1 MDARGN
7 LCSGTAAVQGG
18 NVMSISI
25 NVSAKTD
32 YSYLFSSLSTSSSG
46 SSGLSSFLSDYASIK
61 NGSYGKLMKA
71 YYSEN
76 SSSTV
81 KSLAESSTSST
92 SKTTSTATKKLN
104 AVQTTADALKD
115 SADALLA
122 SGSESLF
129 EQTNITTT
137 DENGLESTT
146 KGYDTDAIYS
156 AVNKFVKNYNSV
168 INAVDNADNTIVT
181 NRGASLANIT
191 SSNEN
196 ALNKVGITVDDD
208 GTLSIDKDAFM
219 KADMGSV
226 KNLFN
231 GSGSYG
237 YQVSA
242 QASIIDYAAGSEAS
256 VASLYT
262 GSGTYSST
270 LSTGSLYNS
279 YF

>member
-1 MDARGN
+1 MG
-7 LCSGTAAVQGG
+7 
-18 NVMSISI
+18 ISI
-25 NVSAKTD
+25 NVNAKTD
-32 YSYLFSSLSTSSSG
+32 YSYLFSSLNTSSS
-46 SSGLSSFLSDYASIK
+46 SSSSSLSSLTSLLGDYSSIK
-61 NGSYGKLMKA
+61 NGSYSKLMKA
-71 YYSEN
+71 YYSKD
-76 SSSTV
+76 SSSEV

-92 SKTTSTATKKLN
+92 GTTTSTATKKLN
-104 AVQTTADALKD
+104 AVQTTADSLKD

-129 EQTNITTT
+129 AQKDITTT

-168 INAVDNADNTIVT
+168 IDAVDDTDNTIVT
-181 NRGASLANIT
+181 NRGVSLANIT
-191 SSNEN
+191 SSNEKS
-196 ALNKVGITVDDD
+196 LNKIGITVEDD
-208 GTLSIDKDAFM
+208 GTLSLDKDTFM
-219 KADMGSV
+219 KADMSSV

-242 QASIIDYAAGSEAS
+242 QASIINCAAASEAS
-256 VASLYT
+256 VTSLYT

-270 LSTGSLYNS
+270 LNAGTLYSS
-279 YF
+279 YL

>member
-1 MDARGN
+1 
-7 LCSGTAAVQGG
+7 
-18 NVMSISI
+18 MSISI

-32 YSYLFSSLSTSSSG
+32 YSYLFSSLSSSG
-46 SSGLSSFLSDYASIK
+46 ASSLSSLLGDYASIK
-61 NGSYGKLMKA
+61 NGSYSKLMKA

-76 SSSTV
+76 SSSEV

-92 SKTTSTATKKLN
+92 STTTSTATKKLN
-104 AVQTTADALKD
+104 TVQTTADALKD

-129 EQTNITTT
+129 EQKDITTT

-168 INAVDNADNTIVT
+168 IDAVDDTDNTIVT

-196 ALNKVGITVDDD
+196 ALNKVGITVEDD